1 MCGGCFGEAQEM
13 SHYKKLTSGLLNIEV
28 RERLTSIIY
37 VLSGDAHM
45 YHLTIKRPYFLII
58 NLGFFTTLRPY

>member
-28 RERLTSIIY
+28 RERERLTTIIY
-37 VLSGDAHM
+37 VLNGDAHM
-45 YHLTIKRPYFLII
+45 YHLTIKKP
-58 NLGFFTTLRPY
+58 